1 MTGNDEPARLRA
13 LRDLAILDT
22 PREERFDRLVRLAQR
37 VFDVPMVAVN
47 LIDEDRQWTKAGV
60 GIEGERPR
68 DLSFCSRTIEQ
79 PETLVVEDALRD
91 DRFREAPA
99 VAGVARVRFYA
110 GTPLKAPGGQ
120 RVGAL
125 CIVDQRPR
133 TLSDVEKRLLEDL
146 ALWVEKEL
154 ALHHELL
161 EAGEVQRR
169 LLPRTAPD
177 VPGYEVAGKCVLA
190 REVGGDFF
198 DWYFVDGKLQFA
210 LADVMGKGIAAAI
223 IAAGVRSVLRG
234 ASRFNE
240 LEQGFTRAA
249 ASLTEDLAETAT
261 FVTAFCARLDPA
273 NGVLQYVDAGH
284 GLTAVLGPDGE
295 TYRQLDSDG
304 LPIGALPDDDWTAQV
319 IMLLPGETLVSVSD
333 GVLDFFDSPVEALQA
348 VLKENRGSATAG
360 ELVERITHFADGR
373 IAEDDLTA
381 IAVRRVAG

>member
-79 PETLVVEDALRD
+79 PETLVVEDAMRD